1 MEIHCTMIRWEE
13 AMDFRYFLSVKKQ
26 NSKQLRKYTYFPWVN
41 NAMVNPTWVLVCLVE
56 IPFHVKLVPK

>member
-1 MEIHCTMIRWEE
+1 MEIHCTVIRWEE
-13 AMDFRYFLSVKKQ
+13 AMDL